1 MIFHKMQKYIASLVF
16 FLFQEEQDAME
27 QDLDKAEI
35 LKANSGEL
43 SGDRLLITHY
53 LKSAPHSARKKKVNQ
68 P

>member
-1 MIFHKMQKYIASLVF
+1 
-16 FLFQEEQDAME
+16 ME